1 MEPKLLNICFVLNV
15 CYTCI
20 RMQSKI
26 LLCKAMLSIE
36 IYFDSKTF
44 VMTIEKL
51 KKHCLKC
58 LNKKELYM

>member
-1 MEPKLLNICFVLNV
+1 
-15 CYTCI
+15 
-20 RMQSKI
+20 MQSKL

-44 VMTIEKL
+44 IMTIENL